1 MIHCTK
7 VTYILEQLNDDVG
20 LKRALQEYACVYR
33 TYSFMNSWIFVV
45 TTITHCNNRI
55 AIYMYVHSC
64 DSIM

>member
-33 TYSFMNSWIFVV
+33 THSYHEFVDFCYNDHHPLQLA
-45 TTITHCNNRI
+45 T
-55 AIYMYVHSC
+55 
-64 DSIM
+64 